1 MSKSAKYWADY
12 WALYD
17 VWKEH
22 IYEPPTP
29 PTASPTASPT
39 QDLDGVY
46 EHENGSIAC
55 YPFNDD
61 GSVAYHGETFDRHIA
76 FDYDL
81 TVEDGVDASGK
92 ISAIEQ
98 MFVAF
103 LAGELHC
110 YRGEGSGS
118 KSSKSARK
126 LLMSRALEVVSVNP
140 APSDSVGG
148 KFFLEQNRNSLHQL
162 SNIVPLDVGTC
173 GSNCA
178 NVNAAMTVTTSEQDE
193 DLCELMDKL
202 VAYSD
207 SYESG
212 TIEGVTSVSID
223 EKSILVGDH
232 QCHEEFVIPPVINV
246 VQAKDKKP
254 LLSLLL
260 LVAGFVAVAMYVRR
274 RRRLRA
280 EERARLLA
288 LSDDDTDDQF
298 QREYAMNAV
307 NVHKCNS
314 AQCAICTGSN
324 GTQFLNLDE
333 VAAWVESRKTA
344 EPTDEGEFENVE
356 LDEPMQTHLDEKDI
370 VVEEQEVEEPMQ
382 EVPFDE
388 IQSRK
393 SETSRLIADAKR
405 VLGKDQVEDERN
417 DDKLR
422 GLPTVPEVSDSEEDR
437 SLRSGLMIIR
447 ADDDEGSI

>member
-1 MSKSAKYWADY
+1 
-12 WALYD
+12 
-17 VWKEH
+17 
-22 IYEPPTP
+22 
-29 PTASPTASPT
+29 
-39 QDLDGVY
+39 
-46 EHENGSIAC
+46 
-55 YPFNDD
+55 
-61 GSVAYHGETFDRHIA
+61 
-76 FDYDL
+76 
-81 TVEDGVDASGK
+81 
-92 ISAIEQ
+92 
-98 MFVAF
+98 
-103 LAGELHC
+103 
-110 YRGEGSGS
+110 
-118 KSSKSARK
+118 
-126 LLMSRALEVVSVNP
+126 
-140 APSDSVGG
+140 
-148 KFFLEQNRNSLHQL
+148 
-162 SNIVPLDVGTC
+162 
-173 GSNCA
+173 
-178 NVNAAMTVTTSEQDE
+178 MTVTTSEQDE

-207 SYESG
+207 SYEPG

-223 EKSILVGDH
+223 EESILVGDH

-333 VAAWVESRKTA
+333 VSGWVESRKAA
-344 EPTDEGEFENVE
+344 EPTDEVEFENVE
-356 LDEPMQTHLDEKDI
+356 LDEPMQTDLDEKDI
-370 VVEEQEVEEPMQ
+370 VVEQQDVEEPMQ

-405 VLGKDQVEDERN
+405 VLGKDQVEEERN

-422 GLPTVPEVSDSEEDR
+422 GLPTVPEVSDT
-437 SLRSGLMIIR
+437 SLYTKISKTNRPPPPKLSKR
-447 ADDDEGSI
+447 THTVP